1 MIPVGLYSLIGDF
14 IPMAILVTVVA
25 IVVRLIM
32 IIYGKKKVDIYED
45 FKLYLIILYCFA
57 LFQLVTTT
65 DFVSYS
71 NNFIPFKEILRYS
84 SISNPLFIRNVIGNI
99 ILFVPFGFLMSD
111 LINAKSGK
119 INFIVISILTLITS
133 LSIETIQMYIGRSFD
148 IDDILLNYVGSIL
161 GYLLFK
167 IINKTFGKANSILKL
182 IALILFFVV
191 IGLMLYMVMVVFK

>member
-1 MIPVGLYSLIGDF
+1 MLVIPVGLYSLIGDF

-32 IIYGKKKVDIYED
+32 IIYGKKKVD
-45 FKLYLIILYCFA
+45 LYLIILYCFA